1 MSSSQHP
8 RPAHDVGTLARGVHA
23 PGESTESGGAPARRI
38 QCAPP
43 REPRDFAHAPRG
55 GRPRRSSAASPHA
68 TRSLDDAAD

>member
-8 RPAHDVGTLARGVHA
+8 HPAHDVGTHGPGAHV

-55 GRPRRSSAASPHA
+55 GRPRRGSAAAPHA
-68 TRSLDDAAD
+68 IRPLDDAAD